1 MITVKSAAEVELMA
15 RAAAI
20 LVDALREARRRAEP
34 GSSTEALDRAVRK
47 TIEDAG
53 AKPAFLGYMG
63 FPASS
68 CVSLNAEV
76 VHGIP
81 SPDRIL
87 VEGDLVSVD
96 AGVLL
101 AGYYA
106 DAAFT
111 VALGDGAPE
120 LLACGRQCLNE
131 AVKQCRVGKRLGDVS
146 HVIEKTAREDGFDVV
161 REYVGHGIGTKM
173 HEEPQVPNYG
183 TAGRGPRL
191 VAGMVLALE
200 PMVVTG
206 DWRTKVSRDKWTV
219 ITRDGGLSAHFEHTV
234 VITENEPRVLTRG
247 WEEFVYV

>member
-1 MITVKSAAEVELMA
+1 MINVKSAGEVEVMA

-20 LVDALREARRRAEP
+20 VVDAMREARRRAEP
-34 GSSTEALDRAVRK
+34 GSSTAALDHAVRK

-53 AKPAFLGYMG
+53 ARPAFLGYMG

-68 CVSLNAEV
+68 CISLNAEV

-87 VEGDLVSVD
+87 VEGDVVSVD
-96 AGVLL
+96 VGVLL
-101 AGYYA
+101 DGYYA

-111 VALGDGAPE
+111 VALGDAAAE
-120 LLACGRQCLNE
+120 LLACGRRCLE
-131 AVKQCRVGKRLGDVS
+131 RAVAQCRAVNRLGDVS
-146 HVIEKTAREDGFDVV
+146 HAIEETAQEGGFDVV

-183 TAGRGPRL
+183 LPGRGPRL
-191 VAGMVLALE
+191 VSGMALALE

-206 DWRTKVSRDKWTV
+206 DWRTKVSGDKWTV
-219 ITRDGGLSAHFEHTV
+219 VTQDGGLSAHFEHTV
-234 VITENEPRVLTRG
+234 VITDDEPRVLTRG
-247 WEEFVYV
+247 WEEFV

>member
-1 MITVKSAAEVELMA
+1 MMA

-20 LVDALREARRRAEP
+20 VVDALREARRRAEP
-34 GSSTEALDRAVRK
+34 GNTTAALDQAVRRA
-47 TIEDAG
+47 IEGAG

-68 CVSLNAEV
+68 CISLNAEV

-96 AGVLL
+96 VGVLL
-101 AGYYA
+101 DGYYA

-111 VALGDGAPE
+111 VALGNGAPE
-120 LLACGRQCLNE
+120 LLACGRRCLDD
-131 AVKQCRVGKRLGDVS
+131 AVAQCRVGSRLGDVS
-146 HVIEKTAREDGFDVV
+146 HAIEETARGDGFDVV

-183 TAGRGPRL
+183 VPGRGPRL
-191 VAGMVLALE
+191 VAGMALALE
-200 PMVVTG
+200 PMVVAG
-206 DWRTKVSRDKWTV
+206 DWRTTVSRDKWTV
-219 ITRDGGLSAHFEHTV
+219 VTRDGALSAHFEHTV
-234 VITENEPRVLTRG
+234 VITDDEPRVLTRG
-247 WEEFVYV
+247 WEEFV

>member
-1 MITVKSAAEVELMA
+1 MITVKSAAEVEVMA

-34 GSSTEALDRAVRK
+34 GNSTEELDRGVRK

-81 SPDRIL
+81 SRDRIL

-101 AGYYA
+101 DGYYA

-111 VALGDGAPE
+111 VALGDTAPE
-120 LLACGRQCLNE
+120 LLASGRRCLNE
-131 AVKQCRVGKRLGDVS
+131 AVGQCRAGKRLGDVS
-146 HVIEKTAREDGFDVV
+146 HVIEKRAREDGFDVV

-183 TAGRGPRL
+183 PAGRGPRL
-191 VAGMVLALE
+191 VAGMALALE

-219 ITRDGGLSAHFEHTV
+219 VTRDGGLSAHFEHTV

-247 WEEFVYV
+247 WEEFV